1 MCLPPND
8 ADVVILNEIAERV
21 MNEKGIPH
29 NDLYSFVKSQ
39 EDYPRLYLHPRAEN
53 NCHFDTHGRKNFG
66 ENIAEFILDNME

>member
-1 MCLPPND
+1 MRHSND

-39 EDYPRLYLHPRAEN
+39 EDYPRLYLHPR
-53 NCHFDTHGRKNFG
+53 RK
-66 ENIAEFILDNME
+66 